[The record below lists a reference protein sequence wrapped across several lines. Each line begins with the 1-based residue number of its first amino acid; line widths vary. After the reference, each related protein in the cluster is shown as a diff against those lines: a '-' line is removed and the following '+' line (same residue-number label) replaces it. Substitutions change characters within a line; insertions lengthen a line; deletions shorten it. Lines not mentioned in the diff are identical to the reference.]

1 MRKAAAGGRNPLTL
15 MPLCFAQ
22 PSAQSI
28 TLVFEDF
35 LLTYDDDFLFV
46 RDGSDKIQPG
56 DTQARLLLAGCFLA
70 ANKHAALCAR
80 NRVSAPDLT
89 RAALAQPGAP
99 LAFYTGELPTPMAVR
114 FEASSLRISFRSRGG
129 NRNAGFNITY
139 LADGGC
145 FNGCGSAGKD
155 ACKDG
160 LCDCPADSQGALLH
174 ALHFRLD
181 CVLTWHAF
189 RC

>member
-1 MRKAAAGGRNPLTL
+1 MLR
-15 MPLCFAQ
+15 LCFSQ

-46 RDGSDKIQPG
+46 RDGSDTIPAG
-56 DTQARLLLAGCFLA
+56 DTQARLLFARAAFGGSLLA
-70 ANKHAALCAR
+70 APCALE
-80 NRVSAPDLT
+80 RVSAPDLT
-89 RAALAQPGAP
+89 RVTALQPGAP

-114 FEASSLRISFRSRGG
+114 FAASSLRVVFRSRGG

-145 FNGCGSAGKD
+145 FNDCGAAGKD

-160 LCDCPADSQGALLH
+160 LCDCPADSQGALST
-174 ALHFRLD
+174 FRVFSLIA
-181 CVLTWHAF
+181 C
-189 RC
+189 